1 MTPPYCLTCSE
12 WEEVPIAVNG
22 LAELEDRRLLALAKR
37 ASQRLKLPETAVLSP
52 TRNGLKAGQV
62 VGVLVIPGRTLEILP
77 KIDGTEGDVRK
88 ALVRMLAVAWRLRL
102 VAGEYASLKTQHHD
116 LLEILIRLFAERLLV
131 AVRRGLPRRY
141 FTRREDLRLLRGSL
155 DVVRQLTHLAVR
167 PDLLACRFSELS
179 EDTPLNRVLKA
190 AVLRLASLT
199 RSSEN
204 TRRLAEL
211 TARLESV
218 GDTSDPLREPVR
230 LDRTNLVFHDLH
242 RLARLFLAGGWQ
254 STTSGRTA
262 GFSLLFP
269 MNELFEMFI
278 GQCLKRALGP
288 RPVRLQDRSRHA
300 LLTESDGLLFALRP
314 DVVIGRSDQRMVL
327 DTKWKRLRPSKQ
339 KSGVERSDIYQMI
352 AYAQAYNA
360 KRLVLL
366 YPWHR
371 EMGKEGILNHWR
383 VSGTSCPL
391 DVATINVGRRP
402 DEVARTLN
410 SMAQRHRW

>member
-1 MTPPYCLTCSE
+1 MTPPSCLTCSE
-12 WEEVPIAVNG
+12 WEELSITENRLKEPEV
-22 LAELEDRRLLALAKR
+22 RRLLAVAKR
-37 ASQRLKLPETAVLSP
+37 ASLRLKLPETAVL
-52 TRNGLKAGQV
+52 TRTHRGLKAGQV
-62 VGVLVIPGRTLEILP
+62 VGVLVIPGRTIEILP
-77 KIDGTEGDVRK
+77 KIDGGNGAVRA
-88 ALVRMLAVAWRLRL
+88 ALIGMLAVAWRLG
-102 VAGEYASLKTQHHD
+102 VADGELAALNTQRHH
-116 LLEILIRLFAERLLV
+116 LLELLIRLFAERLL
-131 AVRRGLPRRY
+131 AAIRRGLPRRY
-141 FTRREDLRLLRGSL
+141 VAHEEDLMLLRGGL
-155 DVVRQLTHLAVR
+155 DVVRQFTHLIVR
-167 PDLLACRFSELS
+167 PDLLACRFDELS

-190 AVLRLASLT
+190 AVLRLASLA

-204 TRRLAEL
+204 TRRLTEL
-211 TARLESV
+211 TARLEFV

-242 RLARLFLAGGWQ
+242 HLARLFLAGDWQ

-278 GQCLKRALGP
+278 GQCLKRALAP
-288 RPVRLQDRSRHA
+288 QTVQLQDRSCHA
-300 LLTESDGLLFALRP
+300 LITEGEGLLFALRP
-314 DVVIGRSDQRMVL
+314 DVVIGRSDRRVVL
-327 DTKWKRLRPSKQ
+327 DTKWKRLEPREPAR
-339 KSGVERSDIYQMI
+339 GVAQSDIYQML

-366 YPWHR
+366 YPWHG
-371 EMGKEGILNHWR
+371 ELGKEGILNRWR

-410 SMAQRHRW
+410 CMAQRNGW